1 MRRLWQRLRRFLFA
15 RRIPRILHGIIG
27 CVCCPHPLNR
37 LADVDFGTVCSCT
50 YRRADDFWLCKS
62 LSLGAPVPFQYMVD
76 LAIVADVLHGCVAD
90 LACNYIRSSWQSG
103 VAFLGSRLGVVFSL
117 SVVFGVPSWKP
128 QACVKVMWF
137 EANNVDPQRGSSI
150 DGALKGHLLR
160 RRLHT
165 WTRRGRCCVVA
176 ANGTGKVRT

>member
-1 MRRLWQRLRRFLFA
+1 MPTSSGTSQLRPKRCRSIVMRRLWQRLQRFLFA
-15 RRIPRILHGIIG
+15 GRIPRILHGIIG

-117 SVVFGVPSWKP
+117 SVAGLSS
-128 QACVKVMWF
+128 
-137 EANNVDPQRGSSI
+137 EYRLGSPKLVSKSC
-150 DGALKGHLLR
+150 G
-160 RRLHT
+160 
-165 WTRRGRCCVVA
+165 
-176 ANGTGKVRT
+176 